1 MNRRGYLYLLF
12 IGAVIVLAAFLL
24 FMRGGGDDEAE
35 ARMVISDWDPLVDV
49 EVIFRIDRIRT
60 LDFQRGESPLYAMDV
75 TIGGRTIE
83 GVGAWGG
90 IDAYPRWRHVQD
102 VDDGEEN
109 VTVTVRLYEI
119 VGDEQVEAD
128 ISPGQGT
135 GRGQTLHLTYSL
147 RTGRWWGDDRLHD
160 KNGLGHVS
168 GAEDGSLDEN
178 DCELWFS
185 IYQTDADGDRLTWYE
200 ETYIYGTDPAVD
212 NTGDDMDG
220 DGVPIEWE
228 DTWGYS
234 PLRAD
239 NHSTLDPDGDGIQNT
254 EEYRMAFWRADP
266 FRQDVFVEV
275 DYMENQF
282 FGHTTLPEYSKQ
294 KVISAFSRQNIMLHV
309 DDGLMGGGGEVL
321 PFEKFYTPEK
331 LAAYYDQ
338 FFLHDGA
345 EAWRE
350 DVFRYA
356 VMAYYTIEGKR
367 NVAGY
372 SYWHDRTDQFNS
384 FVVARRAIKN
394 YRFTPM
400 ARDTATASLFMHEL
414 GHTLGLFWHTYNG
427 IDNTTN
433 IYPWLSGWD
442 IYENYRSC
450 MNYRYAWGLIDYSDG
465 SHGEGDFDDWSRVDP
480 AFFETQ
486 FFAEPPIIL

>member
-35 ARMVISDWDPLVDV
+35 ARMVISDWDPMVDL
-49 EVIFRIDRIRT
+49 EVIFRIDRIRS
-60 LDFQRGESPLYAMDV
+60 LDFQRGESPLYAMDI
-75 TIGGRTIE
+75 TIDGRTVE

-109 VTVTVRLYEI
+109 VSVTVRLYEI
-119 VGDEQVEAD
+119 VGDEQIDAD

-147 RTGRWWGDDRLHD
+147 RTGRWTGDDRLHD

-228 DTWGYS
+228 DHWGYD
-234 PLRAD
+234 PFTWDDHA
-239 NHSTLDPDGDGIQNT
+239 NLDPDGDGIQNT

-394 YRFTPM
+394 YRWTPM

-427 IDNTTN
+427 IDNTTT

-442 IYENYRSC
+442 IYGNYRSC
-450 MNYRYAWGLIDYSDG
+450 MNYRYAWSLIDYSDG

>member
-1 MNRRGYLYLLF
+1 MAFILF
-12 IGAVIVLAAFLL
+12 VVIVMVATLIYL
-24 FMRGGGDDEAE
+24 RGGGGDGAE
-35 ARMVISDWDPLVDV
+35 AKEVISDWDPMVDL
-49 EVIFRIDRIRT
+49 EVIFRIERIRA
-60 LDFQRGESPLYAMDV
+60 LDFERGASPLYGLDI
-75 TIGGRTIE
+75 TIGGKTIE
-83 GVGAWGG
+83 GVGPYGG
-90 IDAYPRWRHVQD
+90 IDTYPRWRHVQD
-102 VDDGEEN
+102 VDDGREN

-119 VGDEQVEAD
+119 VGDQQIDAD

-135 GRGQTLHLTYSL
+135 GRGQLLQLTYSL
-147 RTGRWWGDDRLHD
+147 RTGRWSGDDRLRD
-160 KNGLGHVS
+160 RNGLGHVS

-185 IYQTDADGDRLTWYE
+185 VYQTDADHDRLTWYE

-212 NTGDDMDG
+212 DTGSDVDG

-234 PLRAD
+234 PLQAD
-239 NHSTLDPDGDGIQNT
+239 NHSTLDPDLDGIQND
-254 EEYRMAFWRADP
+254 EEYRMEFYGADP

-282 FGHTTLPEYSKQ
+282 FGHTTLPDYSKQ
-294 KVISAFSRQNIMLHV
+294 QVISAFSLQDILLHI
-309 DDGLMGGGGEVL
+309 DDGLMGGGGEIL
-321 PFEKFYTPEK
+321 PFEKYYGPEK

-338 FFLHDGA
+338 YFLHGGA
-345 EAWRE
+345 NQWRE

-372 SYWHDRTDQFNS
+372 SWWPDSSDRFNS
-384 FVVARRAIKN
+384 FVVAQRAIKN
-394 YRFTPM
+394 YRWTPL

-414 GHTLGLFWHTYNG
+414 GHTLGLFWHTHNG
-427 IDNTTN
+427 IDNMTN
-433 IYPWLSGWD
+433 VYPWLSGWS

-450 MNYRYAWGLIDYSDG
+450 MNYRYAWSLIDYSDG
-465 SHGEGDFDDWSRVDP
+465 SHGAGDFDDWSTIDP
-480 AFFETQ
+480 AFFEKR